1 MFNVLR
7 CAVGCGHVYFNFN
20 FRLNNPTM
28 QCKEQRGNTTK
39 PHNNVDNLKAEK
51 GGVAG
56 GVRCEDDVYKDCQRR
71 VGAGACTGPDW
82 STLLPTF
89 MTYWAGS
96 GASNLNLTERLDQSD
111 WSGEAGTD
119 DPHHEARLALAECR
133 QSCQALI
140 NTKYSQSEL
149 PSIVQLYGGIQ
160 VIRQHNSILDQLQVE
175 FCHRRFRIQI
185 SSL

>member
-89 MTYWAGS
+89 RA
-96 GASNLNLTERLDQSD
+96 
-111 WSGEAGTD
+111 
-119 DPHHEARLALAECR
+119 PV
-133 QSCQALI
+133 I
-140 NTKYSQSEL
+140 
-149 PSIVQLYGGIQ
+149 SI
-160 VIRQHNSILDQLQVE
+160 
-175 FCHRRFRIQI
+175 
-185 SSL
+185 